1 MNSHEIIGMHRV
13 CIYIYHDTGA
23 LHAEV
28 RKMEGT
34 PLFMY

>member
-1 MNSHEIIGMHRV
+1 MNSHEIIGMHRSV
-13 CIYIYHDTGA
+13 YIYHDTGA
-23 LHAEV
+23 LHGEV